1 MVDASLPAPPGKT
14 GLPLIGETREFLQDT
29 YGFTARRVEKY
40 GPVFQTSFLGKRRIV
55 MSGPEACARWIDESI
70 IQRADSMPGPVL
82 DVFGGVSLPI
92 MDGPAHKARKHLVRR
107 AFDAASLT
115 RYLPELRVLID
126 GFLADASATDGPIV
140 GVPALRKLAIS
151 CICKN
156 VMGLDPGTVVD
167 ALVAEYGIVFAA
179 PDGIPLDLPGTS
191 LRRAIAAR
199 DRIFTAM
206 DGLIA
211 ERRANPTSDG
221 LSAMLQ
227 ATAPDGTR
235 LDDTACRLELH
246 HLVIAGY
253 IVFGELL
260 GAVLQLDANPGVR
273 KRVRDEIDDEL
284 APEQLSV
291 ADLER
296 LDYLHRVVLE
306 LKRHTPVVNL
316 FFGIAKQDF
325 ELYGYR
331 IPHGRSVML
340 ALTDC
345 NFSTETWSDP
355 ARFDPDRFAPDRA
368 EHERHVHAFVPQGP
382 GEDHRSHRCAGV
394 EYTTVLMSVF
404 IIQLLRNYDWILPHQ
419 DLSYDWRKIPPE
431 PKDGLLIELT
441 PR

>member
-1 MVDASLPAPPGKT
+1 MNLSSLPAPPGKT

-29 YGFTARRVEKY
+29 YGFTARRVERY
-40 GPVFQTSFLGKRRIV
+40 GPVFQTSFLGKRRVV

-92 MDGPAHKARKHLVRR
+92 MDGPAHKARKRLVRS
-107 AFDAASLT
+107 AFDRQRLAG
-115 RYLPELRVLID
+115 YVPELQGLVD
-126 GFLADASATDGPIV
+126 GFFAEISANSGPIA

-156 VMGLDPGTVVD
+156 IMGLDPGPDVD
-167 ALVAEYGIVFAA
+167 SLVADYEIVFAA

-191 LRRAIAAR
+191 LRRAISAR
-199 DRIFTAM
+199 DRIFATLER
-206 DGLIA
+206 LIA
-211 ERRANPTSDG
+211 DRRAGPTTDG
-221 LSAMLQ
+221 LSTMLQ
-227 ATAPDGTR
+227 ATGPGGEA
-235 LDDTACRLELH
+235 LDDAACRLELH

-260 GAVLQLDANPGVR
+260 GAILQLDRNVDVR
-273 KRVRDEIDDEL
+273 TQLRDEIDDGITSD
-284 APEQLSV
+284 ALSV
-291 ADLER
+291 PAIEKLE
-296 LDYLHRVVLE
+296 YLHRVVLE

-325 ELYGYR
+325 EVHGYR
-331 IPHGRSVML
+331 IPQGKSVML

-345 NFSTETWSDP
+345 NFSTETWSEP

-368 EHERHVHAFVPQGP
+368 EHQRHEHAFVPQGP
-382 GEDHRSHRCAGV
+382 GDVDRSHRCAGL
-394 EYTTVLMSVF
+394 EYTTLLMSVF
-404 IIQLLRNYDWILPHQ
+404 IIRLLRNYDWTLPTQ
-419 DLSYDWRKIPPE
+419 DLSYNWRRIPPE
-431 PKDGLLIELT
+431 PKDGLVIELR